1 MNIWVWVTTE
11 RKPDL
16 WTSCNLSPSS
26 DERILTSDG
35 WYYIKWIPQMK
46 LSQSWINK
54 SKTEKTIIFTTKNLK
69 WWWKNKES
77 CDMELLNKYLWCGQ
91 KCDKSCFSWRTI
103 EMASFEATVRL
114 QLRSQTQHRP
124 DWSQASCT
132 TKHFPNNVQKIRRKM
147 TSLKRRT
154 NRSVPFTTCANKQA
168 STRVRSVWCS
178 PQTFRQRMI
187 TVTKQLPVPIHHWS

>member
-26 DERILTSDG
+26 DERRLTSDG

-54 SKTEKTIIFTTKNLK
+54 SKTTKPSEKTIIFTTKNLK

-77 CDMELLNKYLWCGQ
+77 CHMELLNKYLWCGQ
-91 KCDKSCFSWRTI
+91 KCDKSKKKNCFSWRTI
-103 EMASFEATVRL
+103 EW
-114 QLRSQTQHRP
+114 LRSRLRFVYSCKAKHNIGQTDRGP
-124 DWSQASCT
+124 AARKT
-132 TKHFPNNVQKIRRKM
+132 FPQQ
-147 TSLKRRT
+147 
-154 NRSVPFTTCANKQA
+154 CAKNKE
-168 STRVRSVWCS
+168 
-178 PQTFRQRMI
+178 
-187 TVTKQLPVPIHHWS
+187 KND